1 MNQKTITIVLAGITA
16 VLFSFCV
23 FLLATDDR
31 RPPVIKIGGGA
42 VSDYREGEGTDK
54 LLADVSAFDDE
65 DGDVTDTLAVEAVIP
80 LADGASAKI
89 YFVAMDKSGNIGKE
103 SMIVSYTPSD
113 EHRVSAEGQNTG
125 EPGADSSE
133 SAEEVP
139 ASETKTEETKGDP
152 SGETL
157 PESESEAESGSE
169 TVQSTEKPTTPDA
182 EIPKLTLKTHEIT
195 LTKGSRLIVQNQ
207 IEDITDDTDTREELF
222 RRIGT
227 RNDPDLNTPGTY
239 EMEIYVT
246 DSDGN
251 ISNREKL
258 KVIVT
263 DN

>member
-16 VLFSFCV
+16 VLFAFCV

-31 RPPVIKIGGGA
+31 RPPVIKIGEGA
-42 VSDYREGEGTDK
+42 VSGYREGEGTDK
-54 LLADVSAFDDE
+54 LLAGVSAFDE
-65 DGDVTDTLAVEAVIP
+65 RDGDVTDTLAVEAVIP

-89 YFVAMDKSGNIGKE
+89 YFVAMDRSGNIGKE
-103 SMIVSYTPSD
+103 SMIVSYILSD
-113 EHRVSAEGQNTG
+113 EHGVSAEGQNTG

-139 ASETKTEETKGDP
+139 TSETKTEETKGDP
-152 SGETL
+152 SGESYS
-157 PESESEAESGSE
+157 ESESESGSE
-169 TVQSTEKPTTPDA
+169 AAQSMEKPTTPDA
-182 EIPKLTLKTHEIT
+182 EIPKLTLKTHEIM

-207 IEDITDDTDTREELF
+207 IEDITDDADTREELF

-227 RNDPDLNTPGTY
+227 RNDPDLSTPGIY